1 MFNEFIFV
9 LQSTL
14 VGVLTLGAALYGTHG
29 LVAATCLFG
38 VLSNLFVVKQITL
51 FGLTAT
57 AADAFAV
64 GALLGL
70 NVLQE
75 FYGKEITRKTIALNF
90 ICLVVYAVFA
100 QLHLWLIPAA
110 TDSNQIH
117 FMGIL
122 QHAPRIVVAS
132 IAAYVVAQLFDY
144 FFYGF
149 LRRITNNKFYLM
161 RTYIAI
167 IASQLV
173 DTVLFG
179 VLGLYG
185 IVENLGQV
193 MLVSYLIK
201 LIVIAL
207 ATPMVSLAKKF
218 IRVQS

>member
-1 MFNEFIFV
+1 
-9 LQSTL
+9 
-14 VGVLTLGAALYGTHG
+14 VLTLGATMYGTHG

-90 ICLVVYAVFA
+90 ICLIVYAIFA
-100 QLHLWLIPAA
+100 QLHLWFTPAA
-110 TDSNQIH
+110 ADINQIH

-122 QHAPRIVVAS
+122 QHAPRIVIAS
-132 IAAYVVAQLFDY
+132 IAAYFLAQVFDY

-161 RTYIAI
+161 RTYIAV

-179 VLGLYG
+179 VLALYG
-185 IVENLGQV
+185 IVENLGQII
-193 MLVSYLIK
+193 LVSYVVK
-201 LIVIAL
+201 LIVIAI
-207 ATPMVSLAKKF
+207 ATPLVTIAKKF
-218 IRVQS
+218 IRVQA